1 MVIAGGIQFHA
12 SAIHKNF
19 EALKGVM
26 SLNRGS
32 LGELKLAAKNMTNEA
47 EDEDKII
54 VYGKSLQAHAGVES
68 KNFFAARK
76 WKFNVITNS
85 APPRRC
91 PSSQHSLRESR
102 NAYRPELFQK

>member
-19 EALKGVM
+19 EALKGVL

-32 LGELKLAAKNMTNEA
+32 LEDLKQAAQKMANEA
-47 EDEDKII
+47 EEEDKII

-68 KNFFAARK
+68 KIFCCHFRN
-76 WKFNVITNS
+76 WNQSLITKYNQ
-85 APPRRC
+85 C
-91 PSSQHSLRESR
+91 SSNKASILAIFSL
-102 NAYRPELFQK
+102 